1 ETLIAKCGS
10 KPNIS
15 HLLRSYI
22 RSLQKYTK
30 KVVTNRESKSEN
42 NNNKSDSK
50 NENKNKNK
58 KCGQTWPNTFVL
70 TTIHDHSCL
79 CLYNFYLCVNI
90 CRHDQGKIKN
100 TINK

>member
-1 ETLIAKCGS
+1 VPDETLIAKCGS

-42 NNNKSDSK
+42 NNNKSDNE

-58 KCGQTWPNTFVL
+58 KCSQTWPNTFVL
-70 TTIHDHSCL
+70 TTALAFAFTI
-79 CLYNFYLCVNI
+79 FTCV
-90 CRHDQGKIKN
+90 
-100 TINK
+100 